1 VRVIFGTRH
10 FCASFVLAR
19 ARTLPYPS
27 RMARISR
34 VVAPGIAHHV
44 TQRGNRRMPTFFD
57 NDDYATYRAL
67 IAETCRQANVQVLA
81 YCLMPNHV
89 HLVLVPAA
97 ADGLRDALAEAHR
110 AYSSLINRRKGWTGH
125 LWQERFHSCP
135 MDDAHTVAAVRY
147 VELNPVRARMV
158 PPPEAW
164 PWCSA
169 AAHILGQADEL
180 VSAMLPP
187 PLDNLGPWDAYLAG
201 VETDAATFD
210 RLRSHQQT
218 GRPLGCDAFVA
229 AVEAQTKRS
238 LTPRPVGRPR
248 RVGGNS
254 GQLDLW
260 SGE

>member
-1 VRVIFGTRH
+1 MSGTGQAAGLV
-10 FCASFVLAR
+10 CSNFVLER
-19 ARTLPYPS
+19 DRS
-27 RMARISR
+27 RRYACMMARISR

-57 NDDYATYRAL
+57 TDDYATYRAL
-67 IAETCRQANVQVLA
+67 IAENCRQANVQVLA

-110 AYSSLINRRKGWTGH
+110 AYSVLINRRKGWTGH
-125 LWQERFHSCP
+125 LWQERF
-135 MDDAHTVAAVRY
+135 AAVRY
-147 VELNPVRARMV
+147 VELNPVRAHMV
-158 PPPEAW
+158 PTPEAW
-164 PWCSA
+164 PWSSA
-169 AAHILGQADEL
+169 GAHILGQADEL
-180 VSAMLPP
+180 VSATLPP
-187 PLDNLGPWDAYLAG
+187 PLDTLGPWDAYLAG

-248 RVGGNS
+248 RASGNT

-260 SGE
+260 SKE